1 MASLSMSG
9 KGSVEDIADML
20 SEEIQK
26 SAMSCQLVDEV
37 RCSVGGYPV
46 RVMVF
51 DKYYMRVKNRAS
63 LTVVVTGEN
72 GTVRVDVVASG
83 GGQGAIFSFSWGA
96 EENFAST
103 VENILRSQGFQ

>member
-1 MASLSMSG
+1 MAGLSMSG
-9 KGSVEDIADML
+9 RGSVEAVADL
-20 SEEIQK
+20 LTEEIQR

-37 RCSVGGYPV
+37 RCIVGGYPV

-72 GTVRVDVVASG
+72 GSVRVDAIGSG
-83 GGQGAIFSFSWGA
+83 GGQGAVFSFSWGA
-96 EENFAST
+96 EENFVTT
-103 VENILRSQGFQ
+103 VEDILRAQGFQ